1 MAALIEVT
9 ARIRKAGDLE
19 TTRTETARTLADL
32 DAELTG
38 RLAALGL
45 TAVDSR
51 AVDAVAV
58 PSLDLIRRT
67 RADADTRGASIAS
80 VDQKI
85 DSGDAQLV
93 AITEELAQLLRSE
106 KPPNHRRP
114 RRFASPPRRRLAPHP
129 RRLAR

>member
-1 MAALIEVT
+1 MRRRGDTATTLATQRDELAKLDEPADVAALIEVT

-51 AVDAVAV
+51 AVDAV
-58 PSLDLIRRT
+58 RRT
-67 RADADTRGASIAS
+67 
-80 VDQKI
+80 
-85 DSGDAQLV
+85 
-93 AITEELAQLLRSE
+93 
-106 KPPNHRRP
+106 
-114 RRFASPPRRRLAPHP
+114 
-129 RRLAR
+129 LARSHPSHTR